1 MNETANPRTSLAVLD
16 NAPAPEF
23 LKDELAQ
30 LASLP
35 ESAIAELWTVLEIAL
50 PEPLSP
56 SVNEAVDAFCAAHS
70 VPQPVVARSLRTLRF
85 LLRAAARTNTPKAT
99 LLADVRAVAGAGV
112 DVAETIVGRYYAP
125 AMAKLESEIA
135 TRTLA
140 GHGKLLTDFEWRLET
155 ITASSQGRGL
165 KVPLVTLTFRYDE
178 GGQHHALTLQ
188 TVPSVARKLRDA
200 LSSFLG

>member
-1 MNETANPRTSLAVLD
+1 MLD
-16 NAPAPEF
+16 NAPAPDF
-23 LKDELAQ
+23 LKDDLAQ

-35 ESAIAELWTVLEIAL
+35 DAAVAELWTVLEVAL
-50 PEPLSP
+50 PEPLCA
-56 SVNEAVDAFCAAHS
+56 SVDKAVDAFCAAHS

-85 LLRAAARTNTPKAT
+85 LLRAAARTNAPKAT
-99 LLADVRAVAGAGV
+99 LLVDVRATGGAGV
-112 DVAETIVGRYYAP
+112 EAAEAIVGRYYAP

-178 GGQHHALTLQ
+178 GGQHHSMTLQ